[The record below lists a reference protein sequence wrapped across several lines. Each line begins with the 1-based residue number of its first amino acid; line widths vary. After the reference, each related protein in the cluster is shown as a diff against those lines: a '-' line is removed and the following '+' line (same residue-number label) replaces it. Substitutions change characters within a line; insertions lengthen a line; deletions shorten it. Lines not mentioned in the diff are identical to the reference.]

1 MARPRNII
9 PQFITMDAL
18 QLDIIQNEKPSDAEL
33 GKWFRKAIRDIRTGC
48 HGNNVDSFILSQYKL
63 TEKRMIAKQI
73 TDAKNYEN
81 NKKNPKQKKKSS
93 KKQSEE
99 TNTVNT
105 KQPELLLLPTE
116 TKQAYGEFKHVL
128 LTQSEGEKLRELYGE
143 NLSLAIAKLDS
154 WIENNPLK
162 SAKRKNHYAMMTRSG
177 WVYTEVQK
185 VIAAE
190 GNAKKA
196 TTTAKSF
203 DAENRE
209 RGSNMA
215 LSVMAKTGMI

>member
-18 QLDIIQNEKPSDAEL
+18 KLDIIQNEMPSDAEL

-63 TEKRMIAKQI
+63 SEKRMTARQEINAKS
-73 TDAKNYEN
+73 YEDR
-81 NKKNPKQKKKSS
+81 KTAKQKKKSS

-99 TNTVNT
+99 TTAVNT

-128 LTQSEGEKLRELYGE
+128 LTQSEGEKLRDLYGE

-162 SAKRKNHYAMMTRSG
+162 SAKRKNHYAMMNRSG

-215 LSVMAKTGMI
+215 LSVMAKTRMI